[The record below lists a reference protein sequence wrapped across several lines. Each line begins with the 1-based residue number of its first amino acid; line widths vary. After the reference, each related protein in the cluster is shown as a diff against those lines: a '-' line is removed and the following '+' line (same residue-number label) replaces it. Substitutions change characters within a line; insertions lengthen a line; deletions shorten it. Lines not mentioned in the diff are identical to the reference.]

1 MSKSQGLTMSEIL
14 ELPAMQEA
22 HLLTGMVIE
31 QPLIQQ
37 INIMADPEI
46 LEWVA
51 ENEML
56 VMTAYSLAE
65 AGPEER
71 LKFFRSCHRLGVAA
85 IAIKLKPYLE
95 ALDAEVVSFL
105 MKAGLPVIEVPAE
118 VPISLIISQV
128 TGLLFQRQTR
138 VIERLESIHQ
148 GFTDILLSGGG
159 QAEIIA
165 ILADYINDP
174 VVFEISYSRDI
185 ISDWRNLGQEEQEI
199 IRSDYDRFQ
208 KSRMGSRQRSI
219 SRGEFSHDGRTIQR
233 VSIPIVLRND
243 TYGYLTAWS
252 WSSQLNSYDLSIME
266 AATTILSLII
276 MQFLSVREVEIKYA
290 SEFFEDIISEDPAK
304 RKRAVE
310 TYSYFNLRADD
321 SYAVLKADLMAEEDV
336 PPESINLAVRRLIHF
351 LSPELENLKYRYDL
365 EGVIATRA
373 NGLQILLSFSDPKD
387 HRPVMDHLA
396 GEIRRVLSGY
406 FPGFRADLGA
416 GRLKRS
422 YQEIRDSHHEA
433 AHAIG
438 ISIRRP
444 EGEVL
449 FYDDLGIYTFLYHEG
464 MVEETADFARSIL
477 GPLEDYDDRMKDQL
491 FETLESYFRC
501 SGNLT
506 EMSRELFLH
515 YNSVLYRLGRIREIL
530 ALDLDDADQRLNLS
544 VALKIRE
551 LERYRATQQERILT
565 PDREAMATA
574 GNTAEAASEE

>member
-1 MSKSQGLTMSEIL
+1 MSMSQGVTLAEIL
-14 ELPAMQEA
+14 ELPALQEA
-22 HLLTGMVIE
+22 KLLTGPAPE
-31 QPLIQQ
+31 GPLIRQ

-46 LEWVA
+46 LEWVT
-51 ENEML
+51 EDEML

-65 AGPEER
+65 VSAEER
-71 LKFFRSCHRLGVAA
+71 LEFFKSCHRQGVAA
-85 IAIKLKPYLE
+85 IAIKLKPYLDRLDRATLRFLAE
-95 ALDAEVVSFL
+95 AA
-105 MKAGLPVIEVPAE
+105 LPLIEVPAG
-118 VPISLIISQV
+118 VPISLINAQV
-128 TGLLFQRQTR
+128 TELLFQRQSR
-138 VIERLESIHQ
+138 VIERLENIHQ

-159 QAEIIA
+159 QAEIIS

-185 ISDWRNLGQEEQEI
+185 ISDWRNLSAEEEAV
-199 IRSDYDRFQ
+199 IRADYEAFR
-208 KSRMGSRQRSI
+208 KNRLGSRQRSI
-219 SRGEFSHDGRTIQR
+219 SRGEFSHGGRIIR
-233 VSIPIVLRND
+233 RISIPIVLRND
-243 TYGYLTAWS
+243 IYGYLSAWS
-252 WSSQLNSYDLSIME
+252 WSSELNSYDLSIME

-290 SEFFEDIISEDPAK
+290 SEFFEDLIAEDPAK

-310 TYSYFNLRADD
+310 TYRYFNLRAGD
-321 SYAVLKADLMAEEDV
+321 SYAVLKADLSSEEEL

-351 LSPELENLKYRYDL
+351 VSPELDNLKYRYDL

-373 NGLQILLSFSDPKD
+373 NGLQILLSFLNSAD
-387 HRPVMDHLA
+387 HRPVMEHLA
-396 GEIRRVLSGY
+396 GEIRRILAGY

-416 GRLKRS
+416 GRLKSS
-422 YQEIRDSHHEA
+422 YEEIRASHHEA
-433 AHAIG
+433 THAIG
-438 ISIRRP
+438 ISRRRP
-444 EGEVL
+444 EGEIL

-491 FETLESYFRC
+491 FETLRSYFRC

-530 ALDLDDADQRLNLS
+530 QLDLDDVDQRLNLA

-551 LERYRATQQERILT
+551 LERYRAGRG
-565 PDREAMATA
+565 PK
-574 GNTAEAASEE
+574 GSEEPIEGPRPAET